1 MKKVE
6 TKSFIVE
13 VDNEGRVMIPEEIM
27 QDRLINPGEK
37 YKLSVADGY
46 FILLKM
52 EEKRKETDELSEKDI
67 ELREKIG
74 KFLEMM
80 VSAVH
85 ISAEEKS
92 KIQFKGDIATVGI
105 SDILMFLN
113 AAKKTGVLFL
123 ELEKAKKVFFMV
135 SGEIYIALSTKPE
148 EHLLEMFKKRKKI
161 SRMLVDKIQKQAEE
175 ENKDIN
181 TVILENRE
189 ISTDVL
195 MQVIRYQLEES
206 IYDLFMEK
214 KGSFSFID
222 EDPPANTDIFIPISL
237 TNLVMEGA
245 RRIDEWSR
253 IRKEIDSMDIVFEKA
268 SNRKDINLEPD
279 ELVVL
284 DIVDGEKTIADIVEA
299 SGIDKFE
306 AVHIL
311 YGLLSTNSIRKK
323 EYLKSETEKM
333 RHKPE
338 PEKTPKKEPVA
349 EEKTEPSAVPEPRE
363 IKDEDLME
371 YTDIIN
377 QYNNIFSTIY
387 ESVKFAIGE
396 GASVV
401 LGTFF
406 KGLDQ
411 DAVFK
416 DVNAI
421 EEDGT
426 LDANQ
431 ILENLTA
438 IPKGQRRQILTD
450 SLNELLYSQLFAVK
464 NTIGTEMEQAILN
477 IIKTQL
483 KR

>member
-6 TKSFIVE
+6 SKHYIVE
-13 VDNEGRVMIPEEIM
+13 IDDEGRVLIPEDVIH
-27 QDRLINPGEK
+27 DRLINPGEK
-37 YKLSVADGY
+37 YKLSIADGY
-46 FILLKM
+46 FILSKI
-52 EEKRKETDELSEKDI
+52 EEKRKETDEFSEKDI

-92 KIQFKGDIATVGI
+92 KIQFKGDVATVGI

-123 ELEKAKKVFFMV
+123 ELEKCKKVFFMV
-135 SGEIYIALSTKPE
+135 NGEIYIALSTKPE

-161 SRMLVDKIQKQAEE
+161 SKMLVDKILKHAEE

-181 TVILENRE
+181 TIILESRE
-189 ISTDVL
+189 ISTDIL

-222 EDPPANTDIFIPISL
+222 EEPPANTDIFIPISL

-253 IRKEIDSMDIVFEKA
+253 IRQEIDSMDIVFEK
-268 SNRKDINLEPD
+268 SGNKDINLEPD

-284 DIVDGEKTIADIVEA
+284 DIIDGEKTIENIVEE

-306 AVHIL
+306 VVHIL

-323 EYLKSETEKM
+323 EYLRSETERMK
-333 RHKPE
+333 KAE
-338 PEKTPKKEPVA
+338 PPAEREEPLLEAMEPDEKDK
-349 EEKTEPSAVPEPRE
+349 E
-363 IKDEDLME
+363 IKDDDLME

-401 LGTFF
+401 LSTFF

-411 DAVFK
+411 DAIFR

-426 LDANQ
+426 LDINQ
-431 ILENLTA
+431 ILQNLA
-438 IPKGQRRQILTD
+438 DIPRGQRRQVLTD